1 MKSKSSSDRRNV
13 MSSISQV
20 SGAMQRVLRRRAKE
34 LERKTGFVE
43 RSTAQ
48 LDGPT
53 FSQTTVFGWLDDR
66 EASYPQLRH
75 VAASLGV
82 SVSSQAIEQR
92 FGAESAALLRE
103 VLQEAVGEVLSSEA
117 SAPELLSRF
126 NGVYV
131 QDGTVISLPPELRDE
146 WRGCGGST
154 PEAGLSSMRVQARLD
169 LAQGGM
175 QGPWLQ
181 EGRAAE
187 RSGEAHEAPL
197 PQGCLYNVDAGYFTL
212 AEMRAHGQAGCY
224 WVTTAN
230 AGTP

>member
-1 MKSKSSSDRRNV
+1 MNSKSSTNRRNA

-20 SGAMQRVLRRRAKE
+20 SDALKRVLTTHAKK
-34 LERKTGFVE
+34 LERETEFVQ
-43 RSTAQ
+43 RSTAK

-53 FSQTTVFGWLDDR
+53 FSQTIVFGWMDTP

-82 SVSSQAIEQR
+82 AVSTQAVEQR
-92 FGAESAALLRE
+92 FGTESAALLRE
-103 VLQEAVGEVLSSEA
+103 
-117 SAPELLSRF
+117 LL
-126 NGVYV
+126 
-131 QDGTVISLPPELRDE
+131 
-146 WRGCGGST
+146 
-154 PEAGLSSMRVQARLD
+154 PEAGQSSMQVQVRLD

-197 PQGCLYNVDAGYFTL
+197 PEGCLYNVDAGYFTL
-212 AEMRAHGQAGCY
+212 AEMRAHG
-224 WVTTAN
+224 N
-230 AGTP
+230 AG

>member
-1 MKSKSSSDRRNV
+1 

-20 SGAMQRVLRRRAKE
+20 AEAMQRVLTRRAKE
-34 LERKTGFVE
+34 LERESGFVQ

-53 FSQTTVFGWLDDR
+53 FSQTTVFGWMENA
-66 EASYPQLRH
+66 EARYPQLRH

-82 SVSSQAIEQR
+82 SVSSQAVEQR
-92 FGAESAALLRE
+92 FGAESAGLLHE
-103 VLQEAVGEVLSSEA
+103 LLQEAVGEVLSSEA

-126 NGVYV
+126 TGVYV
-131 QDGTVISLPPELRDE
+131 QDGTIISLPPELRDE

-154 PEAGLSSMRVQARLD
+154 PEAGQSSMRVQVRLD

-181 EGRAAE
+181 AGRAAE
-187 RSGEAHEAPL
+187 HRGEAHGGAL
-197 PQGCLYNVDAGYFTL
+197 PQGRLLHVGSWA
-212 AEMRAHGQAGCY
+212 
-224 WVTTAN
+224 
-230 AGTP
+230 